1 MPAPL
6 RIALFS
12 GNYNYVRDGANQAL
26 NRLVGY
32 LLCQGHA
39 VRVYSPTT
47 ETPAFSPVGVLVGL
61 PSLAIPKRPEYRFG
75 TGLTRKIRRDL
86 AAFAPDI
93 VHISAPDIAARQAIN
108 WARCNNRAAIASIHT
123 RFETYLPYY
132 HLQMFEPVLRALI
145 RSLYCKCDALLVPAE
160 STAAVL
166 RAQHMNHTIFL
177 WSRGVDRT
185 LFSPAR
191 RSLEWRRSIGLVDD
205 DIAIAYLGRLVLEKG
220 LDVFADACDLLTA
233 RGIAHKVLVIGDG
246 PARNWFAERL
256 PNAIFTGQQ
265 VGIDLASALASADIF
280 LNASI
285 TETFGNVTLEAM
297 ACALPVVAAAATGA
311 SSLVRDGDTGIL
323 VEPGDIEQYADAL
336 ERYIRD
342 PDLRRAHG
350 DSGLAF
356 AETQDWDRINAAVE
370 SAYYRVI
377 ERRVRIARVSESE
390 FGQRDRHL
398 P

>member
-1 MPAPL
+1 MLTPL

-47 ETPAFSPVGVLVGL
+47 ETPAFPPVGELVSL
-61 PSLAIPKRPEYRFG
+61 PSVAIPKRPEYRFPI
-75 TGLTRKIRRDL
+75 GLTRKVRRDL
-86 AAFAPDI
+86 AAFNPDI
-93 VHISAPDIAARQAIN
+93 VHVSAPDVAARQAIG
-108 WARCNNRAAIASIHT
+108 WARRNDRAAIASIHT

-132 HLQMFEPVLRALI
+132 KLQFLEPVLRGLN
-145 RSLYCKCDALLVPAE
+145 RLLYRKCDALLVPTE

-166 RAQHMNHTIFL
+166 RAQHMNPTIFL

-185 LFSPAR
+185 QFNPAR
-191 RSLEWRRSIGLVDD
+191 RSLEWRRSISLGDD
-205 DIAIAYLGRLVLEKG
+205 EIVIAFLGRIVLEKG

-233 RGIAHKVLVIGDG
+233 RGLEHKVLVIGDG
-246 PARNWFAERL
+246 PARPWFAERL

-265 VGIDLASALASADIF
+265 VGNDLAGALASGDIF
-280 LNASI
+280 LNTSI

-311 SSLVRDGDTGIL
+311 TSLVRDGDTGIL

-336 ERYIRD
+336 ERYLRD
-342 PDLRRAHG
+342 PDLRCAHG

-356 AETQDWDRINAAVE
+356 AETQDWDQINAAVE

-377 ERRVRIARVSESE
+377 ERRMRIARGPAIE
-390 FGQRDRHL
+390 FGLEKR
-398 P
+398 